1 MSHPMVLI
9 LPGFSYKR
17 FQGRTM
23 THKAQA
29 SRDLTAEEVEA
40 FRVVPDRCMEPDEDG
55 TAA

>member
-1 MSHPMVLI
+1 MVLI

-17 FQGRTM
+17 FQGKTM

-40 FRVVPDRCMEPDEDG
+40 FRVVPERCMEPDGDG